1 SQSEIRSQT
10 IRQGNIEESVKRNL
24 NLVLAQLGDTFP
36 QPGLMLGVFDL
47 ADRYLSPL
55 APERLGAVGVRLAK
69 GRAEGRLG
77 VDLGLLLQRPIEQ
90 LVTHLEGA
98 QDKGV
103 TQVELDLG
111 GLTASLGNTAALDER
126 LGFAQQ
132 LAVRG
137 SQIATRL

>member
-1 SQSEIRSQT
+1 
-10 IRQGNIEESVKRNL
+10 
-24 NLVLAQLGDTFP
+24 
-36 QPGLMLGVFDL
+36 MLGVFDF

-111 GLTASLGNTAALDER
+111 GLTARLGNHAALDER

-137 SQIATRL
+137 RLIATGLDREPGDRPPALAEQKVHHLG